1 MYSVDDVRGI
11 SIEKRIIDTE
21 TNMDGV
27 SVSKIVH
34 ICRI

>member
-21 TNMDGV
+21 INMDVV